1 MYFYMYV
8 TYFQYD
14 IKLHIILYI
23 IYYKLYITYL
33 LHEQWNNFKI
43 LVFYKKKKKIYETE
57 QKNKKK

>member
-8 TYFQYD
+8 IYFQYD
-14 IKLHIILYI
+14 IKLHI
-23 IYYKLYITYL
+23 YL